1 MLDIEQQDL
10 LFYLLDF
17 SPDLSFQEWGC
28 LLYAFMYWNHVTCF
42 LVLRVLAI
50 VSDKT
55 WTLDIKTA
63 LKLLKTRDFWCCT

>member
-28 LLYAFMYWNHVTCF
+28 LLCAFMYWNHVTCF
-42 LVLRVLAI
+42 LVLRVIAI
-50 VSDKT
+50 VSDKS
-55 WTLDIKTA
+55 
-63 LKLLKTRDFWCCT
+63 